1 MTTTMM
7 SILFLVLALQLLGL
21 YFLLRI
27 SNFSWEDNNIQQ
39 TQRNQTDWKE
49 APIDEF
55 GLFFSCN
62 EQLSA
67 ELKAKR
73 KSQVKS
79 TIDRGYQQLRHWS
92 KPKLAYQIQ
101 SLLKPLFCAILFTLL
116 CLFAVHISR
125 THGKGEIK
133 SIAQKIVDKA
143 QSY

>member
-1 MTTTMM
+1 MI

-27 SNFSWEDNNIQQ
+27 SNFSWEDQNLQQ
-39 TQRNQTDWKE
+39 SKRNRQDWQE
-49 APIDEF
+49 APVDEF

-67 ELKAKR
+67 QLKDKR

-79 TIDRGYQQLRHWS
+79 TIDRSYQQLQHWS
-92 KPKLAYQIQ
+92 KPKLAHQFQ
-101 SLLKPLFCAILFTLL
+101 SLLKPLFCAILFALF
-116 CLFAVHISR
+116 CLFAIHISR
-125 THGKGEIK
+125 THGKGEMK

>member
-1 MTTTMM
+1 MM

-27 SNFSWEDNNIQQ
+27 SNFSWEDQNFGQSPKRHQ
-39 TQRNQTDWKE
+39 DWKE

-62 EQLSA
+62 EQLTA
-67 ELKAKR
+67 QLKSKR

-79 TIDRGYQQLRHWS
+79 KIDQGYQQLHNWS
-92 KPKLAYQIQ
+92 KPMLVYQLQ
-101 SLLKPLFCAILFTLL
+101 SLLKPLFCAILFALF
-116 CLFAVHISR
+116 CLFAVHISK

-133 SIAQKIVDKA
+133 SIAQKIVHKA

>member
-1 MTTTMM
+1 MI

-27 SNFSWEDNNIQQ
+27 SNFSWEDQNL
-39 TQRNQTDWKE
+39 QRSKRNRQDWKE
-49 APIDEF
+49 APVDEF

-67 ELKAKR
+67 QLKAKR

-79 TIDRGYQQLRHWS
+79 TIDRGYQQLQHWS
-92 KPKLAYQIQ
+92 KPKLAHQFQ
-101 SLLKPLFCAILFTLL
+101 SLLKPLFCAILFALF
-116 CLFAVHISR
+116 CLFAVHISK

-133 SIAQKIVDKA
+133 SIAQKIVHKA